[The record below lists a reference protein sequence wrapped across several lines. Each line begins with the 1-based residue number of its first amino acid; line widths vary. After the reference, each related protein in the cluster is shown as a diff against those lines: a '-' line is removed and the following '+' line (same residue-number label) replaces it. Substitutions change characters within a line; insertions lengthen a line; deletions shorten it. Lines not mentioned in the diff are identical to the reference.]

1 MTLRSGIATAIV
13 VLLGCA
19 GADGGAEDDTGAA
32 PPAGDSA
39 VATTSTLEGTTW
51 RLQDLGGTAV
61 LPDVEATI
69 QFAADGRVSG
79 KASCNQFGGN
89 ATVSGESITFQ
100 PLILTRMACQDP
112 INEQER
118 LYVAALEGAE
128 RFAIQGDELLI
139 YSTAMDQ
146 PLRFSRTS

>member
-1 MTLRSGIATAIV
+1 MRLRSGVAGALV
-13 VLLGCA
+13 LLLGCA
-19 GADGGAEDDTGAA
+19 GQGGGADDNTETA

-39 VATTSTLEGTTW
+39 VATTSTLEGTSW
-51 RLQDLGGTAV
+51 RLQDLGGTAL

-69 QFAADGRVSG
+69 QFAAGGRVSG
-79 KASCNQFGGN
+79 KASCNQYGGS

-128 RFAIQGDELLI
+128 RFVVQGDELLI

-146 PLRFSRTS
+146 PLRFSRVS